1 MKFSKYVI
9 LPLLVLLL
17 SLKSYAHGGEDH
29 DAPIKQKAPK
39 GGIIKSLENT
49 FIEVV
54 SRGQDIKIYLY
65 DKSLKPKSVNGFT
78 VSALAEMPR
87 TKKQEQLS
95 LKANENFYEIF
106 YDAKNLHRYTL
117 LLSIKDPSTG
127 HDDKLKFTIEP
138 KK

>member
-9 LPLLVLLL
+9 LPLLIMFM
-17 SLKSYAHGGEDH
+17 SLNSHAHGGEDH

-49 FIEVV
+49 LVEVV
-54 SRGQDIKIYLY
+54 SRGQDVKIYLY
-65 DKSLKPKSVNGFT
+65 DKALKPKSVEGFLT
-78 VSALAEMPR
+78 SAVAEIPR
-87 TKKQEQLS
+87 TKKQEQMTLTP
-95 LKANENFYEIF
+95 KDNFYEII

-117 LLSIKDPSTG
+117 ILSIKDPSTG